1 MNFGG
6 WWIMRKSLLLLCF
19 VIVLS
24 FNCLADSRGQFP
36 SSEIRGIKP
45 VDVWP
50 EKLLSFDEYKKSD
63 LERLKK
69 FSSRWSSFHPD
80 INLDW
85 LTLSTTASSTLGNAY
100 RGANICDGNIST
112 AWVEGVEG
120 NGIGEWIKI
129 EIEAGSWL
137 EEITT
142 TPFSIISIATI
153 PGYGKSE
160 KTWIENNRVKKLL
173 VVIYTPPQAVPE
185 ENEWVVLRLNLRDE
199 NKFQVFTLPVDLMT
213 SSIDEMKK
221 TVWLKIEE
229 VYKGT
234 KYEDTCISEF
244 VMSGGFSS

>member
-1 MNFGG
+1 
-6 WWIMRKSLLLLCF
+6 MRKSLLLLCF
-19 VIVLS
+19 VIIFSLS
-24 FNCLADSRGQFP
+24 CMADSREQFP
-36 SSEIRGIKP
+36 SSEIDGIKP
-45 VDVWP
+45 VDLYP
-50 EKLLSFDEYKKSD
+50 EKLLSFAEYKESD
-63 LERLKK
+63 LQTLKR
-69 FSSRWSSFHPD
+69 FGSMWSSLHPD
-80 INLDW
+80 ENLDR

-100 RGANICDGNIST
+100 KGANICDGDIST

-129 EIEAGSWL
+129 DIDAYSWL
-137 EEITT
+137 AEFTT
-142 TPFSIISIATI
+142 TPFDIMSIAVI

-173 VVIYTPPQAVPE
+173 VVIYTPPQAVPK

-199 NKFQVFTLPVDLMT
+199 NEFQVFTLPIDLMT
-213 SSIDEMKK
+213 SSIDEMRK
-221 TVWLKIEE
+221 TVWLRIEE